1 MKIKTIKRNTIFFFL
16 TLLFLI
22 PSNLHS
28 QQVTGLS
35 GWNLFIDPGHSQNEN
50 MGIYNYSEARKVL
63 RVGLALRQMLLD
75 WTDIDT
81 VYMSRTDDQ
90 QSVSISQRYTMANN
104 LGAAWFHSIHSDAAS
119 PSANSILLLISD
131 NCASATL
138 KICSSR
144 WGILTINMAD
154 FMSDILSR
162 SYRIPTRGTWGDRSF
177 GLQMG
182 TSYGSSGVGVL
193 RETNMP
199 ATLSEGGFHTNPRQ
213 NQLNMN
219 EKWKR
224 LEAYSLYLAIL
235 EYHNITRP
243 YVGIVTGII
252 SDIESGQPINGAIV
266 TVDGQTDTT
275 DTWESL
281 FYQYSNDPE
290 LLRNGFYYFEDVS
303 SGTHQLSVQ
312 TPGYESLTV
321 NVTPLD
327 TFFTFKDIQLI
338 SQVPPKVLST
348 VPAENDSLY
357 PGVESLIINFSRP
370 MDKTSLES
378 NISFNPPVS
387 VTYTWSNMD
396 KTVTI
401 NTTNMNF
408 NTVYDVTISGDA
420 IGKYGHLFDGNG
432 DGIGGDP
439 LTFSIKTKVP
449 DVSAPLVVDVYPEMD
464 ATNIELRPVINFAF
478 DERINTTT
486 LSGKFSVVRNSTQTN
501 AAGIL
506 RHYLVNNRSALNF
519 FVTTPL
525 VENETYTIQLLPG
538 VEDIFGNPITTQV
551 DFTFTTGNSNY
562 TLRTSID
569 HFESGIGSWFQPTA
583 SGSTVGVINELT
595 KISLSTSVINL
606 NTQSTRSMMLEY
618 GWDTNAS
625 NWLIREYFT
634 PVQPQFGAT
643 GLMQVF
649 LFGDGSNNKFRF
661 AVREVT
667 TNTFE
672 VSPWYDVDWIGWR
685 LVSWDLAEG
694 QTGTWIGNGV
704 LEPPLRFDSF
714 QMTYSPGNENI
725 GILYFDDVRIATFD
739 PVGVELEDDNIPFA
753 YNLEQNYPN
762 PFNPSTSIRFSV
774 PEAAFVKVI
783 ITDVLGREV
792 ATLINEELN
801 SGNYSLT
808 FNASELSSG
817 IYLYT
822 LKAGNHIQTKKM
834 MLLK

>member
-1 MKIKTIKRNTIFFFL
+1 MKIKTIKSNTIF
-16 TLLFLI
+16 LLLILLLLI

-35 GWNLFIDPGHSQNEN
+35 GWNIYLDPGHSQDEN
-50 MGIYNYSEARKVL
+50 MGIYGYSEAKKVL

-81 VYMSRTDDQ
+81 VYICRENDQ
-90 QSVSISQRYTMANN
+90 QQVSLSQRTSQANA
-104 LGAAWFHSIHSDAAS
+104 LGAAWYHSIHSDAS
-119 PSANSILLLISD
+119 SNLNTNRTLLLWGQYA
-131 NCASATL
+131 NGNE
-138 KICSSR
+138 KIPN
-144 WGILTINMAD
+144 GGKA
-154 FMSDILSR
+154 MSDIMVVLLTAG
-162 SYRIPTRGTWGDRSF
+162 YRIPTTGSIGDCTF
-177 GLQMG
+177 YGC
-182 TSYGSSGVGVL
+182 TSGGPYLHVN

-199 ATLSEGGFHTNPRQ
+199 SELSEAGFHTNPVQ

-219 EKWKR
+219 AKWKR
-224 LEAYSLYLAIL
+224 LEAYTFYWSIL
-235 EYHNITRP
+235 KFHNISRP
-243 YVGIVTGII
+243 YAGIVTGKIT
-252 SDIESGQPINGAIV
+252 DLESGQPINGAV
-266 TVDGQTDTT
+266 VSVDGQTDTT

-281 FYQYSNDPE
+281 FHLYSSDPE
-290 LLRNGFYYFEDVS
+290 FLRNGFYFFENVTS
-303 SGTHQLSVQ
+303 ATHQILAYA
-312 TPGYESLTV
+312 PGYDSLTV

-327 TFFTFKDIQLI
+327 TFFTFKDLQLV
-338 SQVPPKVLST
+338 SQIPPKVLST
-348 VPAENDSLY
+348 LPAANDSLY

-370 MDKTSLES
+370 MDKTSVES

-387 VTYTWSNMD
+387 VTYSWSNMD
-396 KTVTI
+396 KTVSI
-401 NTTNMNF
+401 STTNMNF

-432 DGIGGDP
+432 DGTGGDP
-439 LTFSIKTKVP
+439 LTFSIKTKVQ
-449 DVSAPLVVDVYPEMD
+449 DVTAPMVADVYPEMD

-478 DERINTTT
+478 DERINTST

-506 RHYLVNNRSALNF
+506 RHYIVNKRSALNF

-525 VENETYTIQLLPG
+525 IENEIYTIQLLPG
-538 VEDIFGNPITTQV
+538 VEDIFGNPMTAQV
-551 DFTFTTGNSNY
+551 DYTFTTGYSNY

-569 HFESGIGSWFQPTA
+569 NFESGISNWLQPTS
-583 SGSTVGVINELT
+583 SGSTVGVINNLT

-618 GWDTNAS
+618 GWNTSAS
-625 NWLIREYFT
+625 NWLIREFFSLS
-634 PVQPQFGAT
+634 QPQFNAA

-685 LVSWDLAEG
+685 LVTWDLDEG

-714 QMTYSPGNENI
+714 QLTYSPGNDSI
-725 GILYFDDVRIATFD
+725 GIIYFDDVRISTFD
-739 PVGVELEDDNIPFA
+739 PVGVEIENELIPVA

-762 PFNPSTSIRFSV
+762 PFNPSTIIKFSL
-774 PEAAFVKVI
+774 PEAANVRI
-783 ITDVLGREV
+783 TITDILGREV
-792 ATLINEELN
+792 ASLVNEEL
-801 SGNYSLT
+801 SAGYYSVN
-808 FNASELSSG
+808 FDAVNLSSG
-817 IYLYT
+817 IYIYT
-822 LKAGNHIQTKKM
+822 LQAGKFIQTKKM

>member
-22 PSNLHS
+22 SSNLYS

-35 GWNLFIDPGHSQNEN
+35 GWNIYLDPGHSQDEN
-50 MGIYNYSEARKVL
+50 MGIYGYSEAKKVL

-81 VYMSRTDDQ
+81 VYICRENDQ
-90 QSVSISQRYTMANN
+90 QQVSLSQRTSQANA
-104 LGAAWFHSIHSDAAS
+104 LGAAWYHSIHSDAS
-119 PSANSILLLISD
+119 GTPSTNRTLLL
-131 NCASATL
+131 
-138 KICSSR
+138 
-144 WGILTINMAD
+144 WGQYANGLEKVPNGGKA
-154 FMSDILSR
+154 MSDIMVVLLTAG
-162 SYRIPTRGTWGDRSF
+162 YRIPTTGSIGDCTF
-177 GLQMG
+177 YGC
-182 TSYGSSGVGVL
+182 TSGGPYLHVN

-199 ATLSEGGFHTNPRQ
+199 SELSEAGFHTNPVQ

-219 EKWKR
+219 AKWKR
-224 LEAYSLYLAIL
+224 LEAYTFYWSIL
-235 EYHNITRP
+235 KFHNITRP
-243 YVGIVTGII
+243 YAGIVTGII

-266 TVDGQTDTT
+266 SVDGQTDTT

-338 SQVPPKVLST
+338 SQVPPKVVST
-348 VPAENDSLY
+348 VPAANDSLY
-357 PGVESLIINFSRP
+357 PGAESLIINFSRP
-370 MDKTSLES
+370 MDKTSVES

-387 VTYTWSNMD
+387 VTYAWSDMD
-396 KTVTI
+396 KSVTI

-420 IGKYGHLFDGNG
+420 TGKYGHLFDGNG
-432 DGIGGDP
+432 DGTGGDP
-439 LTFSIKTKVP
+439 MTFSIKTKVQ
-449 DVSAPLVVDVYPEMD
+449 DVTAPLVVDVYPAMD
-464 ATNIELRPVINFAF
+464 ATNIELRPVINFSF
-478 DERINTTT
+478 DERVNTST

-551 DFTFTTGNSNY
+551 NYTFTTGNSNY

-569 HFESGIGSWFQPTA
+569 NFESGISNWLQPTG

-618 GWDTNAS
+618 GWNTSAS
-625 NWLIREYFT
+625 NWLIREFFSLS
-634 PVQPQFGAT
+634 QPQFNAT
-643 GLMQVF
+643 GLMQVY
-649 LFGDGSNNKFRF
+649 LFGDGSDNKFRF
-661 AVREVT
+661 AVREVS

-672 VSPWYDVDWIGWR
+672 VSPWYDIDWIGWR
-685 LVSWDLAEG
+685 LVTWDLDEG
-694 QTGTWIGNGV
+694 QTGTWIGNGI

-714 QMTYSPGNENI
+714 QLTYVPGNPST
-725 GILYFDDVRIATFD
+725 GAVYFDDVRIATFD
-739 PVGVELEDDNIPFA
+739 PVGVELENDLIPIAF
-753 YNLEQNYPN
+753 NLEQNYPN
-762 PFNPSTSIRFSV
+762 PFNPTTSIRFSV
-774 PEAAFVKVI
+774 PEAANVR
-783 ITDVLGREV
+783 ITINDILGREV
-792 ATLINEELN
+792 ESLVNEEL
-801 SGNYSLT
+801 SAGNYT
-808 FNASELSSG
+808 VKFDAAKLSSG
-817 IYLYT
+817 IYIYT
-822 LKAGNHIQTKKM
+822 LQAGKIVQTKKM